1 MPKKLT
7 GTGTH
12 RGFGFVDFLT
22 KQDAKVRPGFLP
34 PSLSF
39 LGHFAKEATRHLNRC
54 GCPYPPPA
62 DVGFLFSPCNPANL
76 YDVLGREDPGFC
88 VGGRGSSGCRLLQ
101 VRQQAW
107 ETVWR
112 VWRGAGGW
120 CSVRRPPDSPVG
132 TPGVTSIPTSSH
144 WCRGL
149 LFCARFRSGQAG
161 AAVYKHGCRAT
172 WRELFFSKQ
181 GGLSGF
187 GAWRTGVLSPH
198 ALSPTAERGRGYVTQ
213 GSFSCVCGRWA
224 VAPSPWAPSVSPCHS
239 PPAPTLACHPLRAQ
253 CSGGAAH
260 TEGWHAP
267 CL

>member
-1 MPKKLT
+1 M
-7 GTGTH
+7 
-12 RGFGFVDFLT
+12 
-22 KQDAKVRPGFLP
+22 RPGFLP

-101 VRQQAW
+101 IRQQVW

-120 CSVRRPPDSPVG
+120 CSVRRPPDSPGG

-172 WRELFFSKQ
+172 WRELFFLKQ

-198 ALSPTAERGRGYVTQ
+198 ALSPNSREGQRLCDPGFIQLCLWSLGRGAISV
-213 GSFSCVCGRWA
+213 GSFCEPMPQPTRPHPGLSSLEG
-224 VAPSPWAPSVSPCHS
+224 SVQRGSSSH
-239 PPAPTLACHPLRAQ
+239 
-253 CSGGAAH
+253 
-260 TEGWHAP
+260 
-267 CL
+267 